1 MSLCEGV
8 VSLSALAGAAGLAIG
23 SIDFGANVNGR
34 LPFGSPVFGAVA
46 LAAVVGLPM
55 AMACVADWQGAR
67 RANQLTM
74 GAGGLLVGWIAV
86 EVVVIR
92 SFSWLQ
98 PAMAVIGAAVGFAGY
113 RQWSLTWG
121 ATHDEVAGRMPGDEI
136 GVPEAFS
143 ATRAVSIAAPPE
155 EVWPWLCQVGV
166 GRAGFYSYDSL
177 DNGGVPSSREILTGF
192 QQVAVGDLAAP
203 MTYPPSPTTSF
214 TVASFE
220 FERALVWAKADGVW
234 AWSLVPDGD
243 GTRLVVR
250 LRTGPDWHHA
260 ARSLIGGVLVEVG
273 DFPMMR
279 KMLLGIQERAEN
291 LDTARSMSLQD
302 MRQAV

>member
-1 MSLCEGV
+1 
-8 VSLSALAGAAGLAIG
+8 
-23 SIDFGANVNGR
+23 
-34 LPFGSPVFGAVA
+34 
-46 LAAVVGLPM
+46 
-55 AMACVADWQGAR
+55 
-67 RANQLTM
+67 
-74 GAGGLLVGWIAV
+74 
-86 EVVVIR
+86 
-92 SFSWLQ
+92 
-98 PAMAVIGAAVGFAGY
+98 
-113 RQWSLTWG
+113 
-121 ATHDEVAGRMPGDEI
+121 
-136 GVPEAFS
+136 
-143 ATRAVSIAAPPE
+143 
-155 EVWPWLCQVGV
+155 
-166 GRAGFYSYDSL
+166 
-177 DNGGVPSSREILTGF
+177 
-192 QQVAVGDLAAP
+192 

-220 FERALVWAKADGVW
+220 FERALVWAKADGVWAKADGVW